1 MELGKGKLLR
11 TGLNALYQAIHPVHG
26 IAWTDGKQV
35 ILTSLYQHNGE
46 PNFGNSNVVG
56 QFEHVHGLYWGP
68 FCAPDAPAL
77 LAIQHKRHITMW
89 QLCYSVSEQNKLMV
103 YQISEISELFPILP
117 QGCVWHP
124 QKEILAVLTT
134 RETSVLHSVRLNNS
148 RIKADIK
155 GTGIIHCACWTE
167 EGSRLVI
174 GIGSAL
180 HSYMWD
186 DDQKT
191 LNACSFC
198 PIFDVGG
205 YVCAMEPTVSAQ
217 VAVATELPL
226 DKICSLNAGISFELP
241 TELIGNSIPSQSSP
255 LGYDS
260 DLSVDGGKKLTDQDK
275 STGTFASSPVDLTH
289 LPSSKQQ
296 SENSP
301 LTNLRPK
308 DYLTG
313 SGQDASH
320 LILVTFERKVTTSK
334 KVSIPGILVP
344 DIMAFDSKTQTVA
357 VASNTCNIILIYSLI
372 SSHLPNIQQI
382 QLEKSERPK
391 GLCFLTEKLLLI
403 LVGKQKLTDPAFL
416 PSSRSDKYILRLTVK
431 KIACREGPSAL
442 SGPTQVCFRNIPVK
456 RESIESHSSDTHS
469 LSEGLLLPGC
479 TIMPSPGKKKLIEEI
494 KNTANEQCLSTSIV
508 ESAEKKM
515 SKDFPQA
522 LKTLDVEP
530 TAHSFALRGL
540 ENASGLLNTPIS
552 PNTPGDSSHE
562 TSKLCSKQM
571 QSSHEIKRYLLQSE
585 KETNSISKNLEK
597 LCHSFAELQ
606 HQLFEIT
613 ELLRSGK
620 KIVPQYPP
628 SCEPSFV
635 NVICQKESS
644 GSVTSEKRAVILC
657 DGKLRLSIIQQIFDV
672 CVVEMQHNL
681 SWIVLTADSDGF
693 IPVTFESQQE
703 IIIRDANARSSDS
716 SGASSKG
723 LGAVSS
729 TVGYRKLSSQSL
741 DFTASSMEVLR
752 EQSSQCLVQ
761 SSLSS
766 GQTSSSS

>member
-11 TGLNALYQAIHPVHG
+11 TGLNALHQAIHPVHG

-35 ILTSLYQHNGE
+35 ILTSLYQRNGE

-89 QLCYSVSEQNKLMV
+89 QLCYSGSEQNKLMV

-155 GTGIIHCACWTE
+155 GSGIIHCACWTE
-167 EGSRLVI
+167 EGKRLVI
-174 GIGSAL
+174 GIGSTL

-205 YVCAMEPTVSAQ
+205 YVCAIEPTMSTQ

-226 DKICSLNAGISFELP
+226 DKICSLNAGVSFEIP
-241 TELIGNSIPSQSSP
+241 SEIIGNPVPSQGSS
-255 LGYDS
+255 LENDGDA
-260 DLSVDGGKKLTDQDK
+260 SVDDGEKLTDQE
-275 STGTFASSPVDLTH
+275 SFTSSPVDLTH
-289 LPSSKQQ
+289 LPSGKQQ

-301 LTNLRPK
+301 LINLRSK

-313 SGQDASH
+313 SGHDASH
-320 LILVTFERKVTTSK
+320 FILVTFEKKATTSK

-344 DIMAFDSKTQTVA
+344 DIMAFDSKTQTVV
-357 VASNTCNIILIYSLI
+357 VASNTCNIILTYSLT
-372 SSHLPNIQQI
+372 STLLPNIQQI
-382 QLEKSERPK
+382 HLEKNERPK

-403 LVGKQKLTDPAFL
+403 LVGKQKLVDPAFL
-416 PSSRSDKYILRLTVK
+416 PSSRSDKYILRLIVR
-431 KIACREGPSAL
+431 KITSREGHSAL
-442 SGPTQVCFRNIPVK
+442 SGPTQICFRNIPVK
-456 RESIESHSSDTHS
+456 REYVESHSSDAHF
-469 LSEGLLLPGC
+469 LREGLLLPDC
-479 TIMPSPGKKKLIEEI
+479 VSMPFPGKKKLIEEI
-494 KNTANEQCLSTSIV
+494 ANEQCSSTSV
-508 ESAEKKM
+508 DSAEKKM
-515 SKDFPQA
+515 SKGFPQD
-522 LKTLDVEP
+522 LRTLDVEP
-530 TAHSFALRGL
+530 IARSFALQEL
-540 ENASGLLNTPIS
+540 ENSSGPLNMPIS
-552 PNTPGDSSHE
+552 TTAGDRSHE
-562 TSKLCSKQM
+562 TSKLYGKQTQNSREVNRNVT
-571 QSSHEIKRYLLQSE
+571 QSD
-585 KETNSISKNLEK
+585 KEANCISKNLEE
-597 LCHSFAELQ
+597 LCYSFAELQ

-644 GSVTSEKRAVILC
+644 GSVTSEQHAVILC
-657 DGKLRLSIIQQIFDV
+657 DGKLRLSIIQKIFNV
-672 CVVEMQHNL
+672 GVVEMQHDL
-681 SWIVLTADSDGF
+681 SWIVLTSDSEGF
-693 IPVTFESQQE
+693 IPLTFESQQE
-703 IIIRDANARSSDS
+703 IIIRDVNAISNDS
-716 SGASSKG
+716 SNASCKA
-723 LGAVSS
+723 LVAVNS
-729 TVGYRKLSSQSL
+729 TEGFRKLSSHSL

-752 EQSSQCLVQ
+752 EESSRCLVDD
-761 SSLSS
+761 
-766 GQTSSSS
+766 GHFYEQTNSSS

>member
-11 TGLNALYQAIHPVHG
+11 TGLNALHQAIHPVHG

-35 ILTSLYQHNGE
+35 ILTSLYQRNGE

-167 EGSRLVI
+167 EGKRLVI
-174 GIGSAL
+174 GIGSTL

-205 YVCAMEPTVSAQ
+205 YVCAIEPTVSTQ

-226 DKICSLNAGISFELP
+226 DKICSLNAGVSFEIP
-241 TELIGNSIPSQSSP
+241 SEIIGNSIPSQNNP
-255 LGYDS
+255 LES
-260 DLSVDGGKKLTDQDK
+260 DGDASVGDGKKLTDQEM
-275 STGTFASSPVDLTH
+275 FASSPVDLTH
-289 LPSSKQQ
+289 LPSSKQL
-296 SENSP
+296 SEKSP
-301 LTNLRPK
+301 LINLRSK

-313 SGQDASH
+313 SGHDASH
-320 LILVTFERKVTTSK
+320 LILVTFERKATTSK

-344 DIMAFDSKTQTVA
+344 DILAFDSKTQTVV
-357 VASNTCNIILIYSLI
+357 VASNTCNIILTYSL
-372 SSHLPNIQQI
+372 SSSLLPNTQQI
-382 QLEKSERPK
+382 QLEKNERPK

-403 LVGKQKLTDPAFL
+403 LVGKQKLMDPAFL
-416 PSSRSDKYILRLTVK
+416 PSSRSDKYILRLIVK
-431 KIACREGPSAL
+431 RITSREGPSAL
-442 SGPTQVCFRNIPVK
+442 LGPTQVCFRNIPLK
-456 RESIESHSSDTHS
+456 RECVEKHSSDAHF
-469 LSEGLLLPGC
+469 LREGLLLPDC
-479 TIMPSPGKKKLIEEI
+479 MSMPSSGKKKLIEEI
-494 KNTANEQCLSTSIV
+494 ADEQCLPTSIV
-508 ESAEKKM
+508 DSAEKKM
-515 SKDFPQA
+515 SKDLPQD
-522 LKTLDVEP
+522 LTTLDVEP
-530 TAHSFALRGL
+530 ITHSFVLQEL
-540 ENASGLLNTPIS
+540 ENSSGSLNIPIS
-552 PNTPGDSSHE
+552 STPEVGSHE
-562 TSKLCSKQM
+562 TSNSYDKQM
-571 QSSHEIKRYLLQSE
+571 QSSHEVKRNLLQSE
-585 KETNSISKNLEK
+585 KEANCISKNLEE
-597 LCHSFAELQ
+597 LCYSFAELQ

-644 GSVTSEKRAVILC
+644 GSVISEQHAVILC
-657 DGKLRLSIIQQIFDV
+657 DGKLRLSIIQKIFNV
-672 CVVEMQHNL
+672 GVVEMQHNL
-681 SWIVLTADSDGF
+681 SWIVLTADSEGF
-693 IPVTFESQQE
+693 IPLTFESQQE
-703 IIIRDANARSSDS
+703 IIVRDVNGISNDS
-716 SGASSKG
+716 SNASCKALVG
-723 LGAVSS
+723 VNS
-729 TVGYRKLSSQSL
+729 TEAYRKLSSQSL

-752 EQSSQCLVQ
+752 EQSSPCLVDAIRSYEQ
-761 SSLSS
+761 NN
-766 GQTSSSS
+766 SSS

>member
-11 TGLNALYQAIHPVHG
+11 TGLNALHQAIHPVHG

-35 ILTSLYQHNGE
+35 ILTSLYQRNGE

-89 QLCYSVSEQNKLMV
+89 QLCYSSSEQNKLMV

-155 GTGIIHCACWTE
+155 GSGIIHCACWTE
-167 EGSRLVI
+167 EGKRLVI
-174 GIGSAL
+174 GIGSTL

-205 YVCAMEPTVSAQ
+205 YVCAIEPTMSTQ

-226 DKICSLNAGISFELP
+226 DKICSLNAGVSFEIP
-241 TELIGNSIPSQSSP
+241 SEIIENPVPSQSST
-255 LGYDS
+255 LENDGDA
-260 DLSVDGGKKLTDQDK
+260 SVDNGEKLTDQEI
-275 STGTFASSPVDLTH
+275 FASSPVDLTH
-289 LPSSKQQ
+289 LPSGKQQ

-301 LTNLRPK
+301 LINLRSK

-313 SGQDASH
+313 SGHDASH
-320 LILVTFERKVTTSK
+320 FILVTFERKATTSK

-344 DIMAFDSKTQTVA
+344 DIMAFDSKTQTVV
-357 VASNTCNIILIYSLI
+357 VASNTCNIILTYSLI
-372 SSHLPNIQQI
+372 STLLPNIQQI
-382 QLEKSERPK
+382 HLEKNERPK

-403 LVGKQKLTDPAFL
+403 LVGKQKLVDPAFL
-416 PSSRSDKYILRLTVK
+416 PSSRSDKYILRLIVK
-431 KIACREGPSAL
+431 KITSREGHSAL
-442 SGPTQVCFRNIPVK
+442 LGPTQICFRNIPVK
-456 RESIESHSSDTHS
+456 REYVESHSSDAHF
-469 LSEGLLLPGC
+469 LREGLLLPDC
-479 TIMPSPGKKKLIEEI
+479 MNMPFPGKKKLIEEI
-494 KNTANEQCLSTSIV
+494 VHEQCSSTSV
-508 ESAEKKM
+508 VDSAEKKM
-515 SKDFPQA
+515 PKDFLQD
-522 LKTLDVEP
+522 LRTLDVEP
-530 TAHSFALRGL
+530 IARSFALQEL
-540 ENASGLLNTPIS
+540 ENSSGPLNMPIS
-552 PNTPGDSSHE
+552 STAGDRSHE
-562 TSKLCSKQM
+562 TSKLYGKQM
-571 QSSHEIKRYLLQSE
+571 QNSREVNRNLMQSD
-585 KETNSISKNLEK
+585 KEVNCISKNLEE
-597 LCHSFAELQ
+597 LCYSFAELQ
-606 HQLFEIT
+606 HQHLEIT

-644 GSVTSEKRAVILC
+644 GSVTSEQRAVILC
-657 DGKLRLSIIQQIFDV
+657 DGKLRLSIIQKIFNV
-672 CVVEMQHNL
+672 GVVEMQHNL
-681 SWIVLTADSDGF
+681 SWIVLTSDSEGF
-693 IPVTFESQQE
+693 IPLTFESQQE
-703 IIIRDANARSSDS
+703 IIIRDVNAISNDS
-716 SGASSKG
+716 SNASCKA
-723 LGAVSS
+723 LVAVNS
-729 TVGYRKLSSQSL
+729 TEGFRKLSSHSL

-752 EQSSQCLVQ
+752 EESSRCLVDD
-761 SSLSS
+761 
-766 GQTSSSS
+766 GHFYEQTNSSS

>member
-11 TGLNALYQAIHPVHG
+11 TGLNALHQAIHPVHG

-89 QLCYSVSEQNKLMV
+89 QLCYSSSEQNKLMV

-155 GTGIIHCACWTE
+155 GSGIIHCACWTE
-167 EGSRLVI
+167 EGKRLVI
-174 GIGSAL
+174 GIGSTL

-205 YVCAMEPTVSAQ
+205 YVCAIEPTMSTQ

-226 DKICSLNAGISFELP
+226 DKICSLNAGVSFEIP
-241 TELIGNSIPSQSSP
+241 SEIIGNPVPSQSST
-255 LGYDS
+255 LENDGDA
-260 DLSVDGGKKLTDQDK
+260 SVDNGEKLTDQEI
-275 STGTFASSPVDLTH
+275 FASSPVDLTH
-289 LPSSKQQ
+289 LPSGKQQ

-301 LTNLRPK
+301 LINLRSK

-313 SGQDASH
+313 SGHDASH
-320 LILVTFERKVTTSK
+320 FILVTFERKATTSK

-344 DIMAFDSKTQTVA
+344 DIMAFDSKTQTVV
-357 VASNTCNIILIYSLI
+357 VASNTCNIILTYSLT
-372 SSHLPNIQQI
+372 STLLPNIQQI
-382 QLEKSERPK
+382 HLEKNERPK

-403 LVGKQKLTDPAFL
+403 LVGKQKLADPAFL
-416 PSSRSDKYILRLTVK
+416 PSSRSDKYILRLIVK
-431 KIACREGPSAL
+431 KITSREGHSAL
-442 SGPTQVCFRNIPVK
+442 SGPTQICFRNIPVK
-456 RESIESHSSDTHS
+456 REYIESHSSDAHF
-469 LSEGLLLPGC
+469 LREGLLLPDC
-479 TIMPSPGKKKLIEEI
+479 MSMPFPGKKKLIEEI
-494 KNTANEQCLSTSIV
+494 ANEQCSSTSV
-508 ESAEKKM
+508 VDSAEKKM
-515 SKDFPQA
+515 PKDFPQD
-522 LKTLDVEP
+522 LRTLDVEP
-530 TAHSFALRGL
+530 IARSFALQEL
-540 ENASGLLNTPIS
+540 ENSSGPLNMPIS
-552 PNTPGDSSHE
+552 STAGDRSHE
-562 TSKLCSKQM
+562 TSKLYGKQM
-571 QSSHEIKRYLLQSE
+571 QNSREVNRNLMQSD
-585 KETNSISKNLEK
+585 KEANCISKNLEE
-597 LCHSFAELQ
+597 LCYSFAELQ
-606 HQLFEIT
+606 HQHFEIT

-620 KIVPQYPP
+620 KNVPQYPP

-644 GSVTSEKRAVILC
+644 GSVTSEQRAVILC
-657 DGKLRLSIIQQIFDV
+657 DGKLRLSIIQKIFNV
-672 CVVEMQHNL
+672 GVVEMQHNL
-681 SWIVLTADSDGF
+681 SWIVLTSDSEGF
-693 IPVTFESQQE
+693 IPLTFESQQE
-703 IIIRDANARSSDS
+703 IIIRDVNAISNDS
-716 SGASSKG
+716 SNASCKA
-723 LGAVSS
+723 LVAVNS
-729 TVGYRKLSSQSL
+729 TEGFRKLSSHSL

-752 EQSSQCLVQ
+752 EESSRCLVDD
-761 SSLSS
+761 
-766 GQTSSSS
+766 GHFYEQTNSSS